1 MKTLYE
7 NIIAMNIKLTN
18 KWFFTFIMSL
28 GLFTVSNAQ
37 LQNTNWHFGN
47 QAGLNFNDGTEA
59 PSILDNNILQ
69 TNGGSASV
77 SDDNGNLLFYTDGI
91 TVWNKENEVM
101 HNGTGLYGSTEVSQ
115 SVLVVP
121 KPKDENKYYIFSNQ
135 ASIADT
141 HGLSYSLVNLGD
153 DDGDDEDEDD
163 DEMEYCDDK
172 EKKAY
177 ICHNGMTLC
186 VSVSAID
193 AHLAHGDSLGQC
205 DDDENEAE
213 VSEDEKNIQLLPIT
227 SEKLTAIA
235 NPNEDSYWVVSFAPS
250 SDPAV
255 SDTFYT
261 FKVDENG
268 VNLFNQSTFTF
279 PFTPNSKYSGGQ
291 MKISPDVTGLAL
303 AHNTVDM
310 HERYGIQNYT
320 SLFSFEFNSNTGA
333 VSSYNQEFMANDLN
347 FYGIEFSPDSNYL
360 YATGT
365 HILSDSNTYPVH
377 EKEVGNLY
385 QIPFRN
391 FSQDNF
397 GEIIYVG
404 SEPFYGLQLGLNGKI
419 YAVNASGNL
428 SVINNPNA
436 VSFDTNF
443 EYESI
448 ILNKKATRELPQLVP
463 NVIPGDDDDDDDDD
477 SQVKEIATIHGNPCS
492 DKLKIEFKE
501 KDTYTIDFYNASGIK
516 VKSVTKRNAKTNKT
530 YSINVSNLA
539 NGTYYLTIQNSKSEV
554 WYETIIIN

>member
-1 MKTLYE
+1 MK
-7 NIIAMNIKLTN
+7 IRLTN
-18 KWFFTFIMSL
+18 KLFLTFIMSL

-37 LQNTNWHFGN
+37 LQNTNWNFGN
-47 QAGLNFNDGTEA
+47 QAGMNFNDGTEA
-59 PSILDNNILQ
+59 PSMLDNNVLQ

-77 SDDNGNLLFYTDGI
+77 SDNNGNLLFYTDGI
-91 TVWNKENEVM
+91 TVWNNANEIIS
-101 HNGTGLYGSTEVSQ
+101 NGTGLYGSTEVSQ
-115 SVLVVP
+115 SVLIVP
-121 KPKDENKYYIFSNQ
+121 KPKDEDKYYIFSNQ
-135 ASIADT
+135 ASITDT
-141 HGLSYSLVNLGD
+141 HGLSYSIVNLGN
-153 DDGDDEDEDD
+153 DDGDDDDDD

-186 VSVSAID
+186 VSISAID

-205 DDDENEAE
+205 GDDENEAE
-213 VSEDEKNIQLLPIT
+213 ISEDEKNIQLLPIT

-279 PFTPNSKYSGGQ
+279 QFAPNKDFSGGQ
-291 MKISPDVTGLAL
+291 MKISPDGTGLAL

-310 HERYGIQNYT
+310 HSRYGIQNYT
-320 SLFSFEFNSNTGA
+320 SLFSFDFDSTTGA

-347 FYGIEFSPDSNYL
+347 FYGIEFSPDSNFL

-365 HILSDSNTYPVH
+365 HILSDTNKYPVH
-377 EKEVGNLY
+377 EKQVGNLY

-397 GEIIYVG
+397 GEILYEG
-404 SEPFYGLQLGLNGKI
+404 SEPIYGLQLGLNGKI

-428 SVINNPNA
+428 SVINTPNA
-436 VSFDTNF
+436 MGFDANF
-443 EYESI
+443 EYENI
-448 ILNKKATRELPQLVP
+448 VLNPNRATRELPQLVP
-463 NVIPGDDDDDDDDD
+463 NVIPGDDDDDD

-501 KDTYTIDFYNASGIK
+501 KDTYTIDFYNASGTK
-516 VKSVTKRNAKTNKT
+516 VKTVVKRNAKTNRT
-530 YSINVSNLA
+530 YYINVSNLA

>member
-1 MKTLYE
+1 MKNLYQ
-7 NIIAMNIKLTN
+7 NFIAMKIRLTN
-18 KWFFTFIMSL
+18 KLFLSFIMSL

-47 QAGLNFNDGTEA
+47 QAGMNFNDGSEA
-59 PSILDNNILQ
+59 PSILDNNVLQ

-77 SDDNGNLLFYTDGI
+77 SDENGNLLFYTDGI
-91 TVWNKENEVM
+91 TVWNNANEVIP
-101 HNGTGLYGSTEVSQ
+101 NGTGLYGSTEVSQ
-115 SVLVVP
+115 SVLIVP

-135 ASIADT
+135 ADITDT
-141 HGLSYSLVNLGD
+141 NGLSYSLVDLGD
-153 DDGDDEDEDD
+153 GNGNDD

-186 VSVSAID
+186 VSINAID

-205 DDDENEAE
+205 DDDNDENEAE

-250 SDPAV
+250 NDPTV

-279 PFTPNSKYSGGQ
+279 PFSPNAEFSGGQ

-320 SLFSFEFNSNTGA
+320 SLFSFDFDSNTGA
-333 VSSYNQEFMANDLN
+333 VSLYNQEFMANDLN
-347 FYGIEFSPDSNYL
+347 FYGVEFSPDSKFL

-365 HILSDSNTYPVH
+365 HIMSDSNKYPVH
-377 EKEVGNLY
+377 EKQVGNLY

-397 GEIIYVG
+397 GEVLYEG
-404 SEPFYGLQLGLNGKI
+404 SEPMYGLQLGLNGKI

-443 EYESI
+443 EFESI
-448 ILNKKATRELPQLVP
+448 MLNKKATRELPQLVP
-463 NVIPGDDDDDDDDD
+463 NVIPGDDDDD

-501 KDTYTIDFYNASGIK
+501 KDTYTIDFYNASGTK
-516 VKSVTKRNAKTNKT
+516 VKTVVKRNAKTNRT
-530 YSINVSNLA
+530 YYINVSNLA

>member
-1 MKTLYE
+1 
-7 NIIAMNIKLTN
+7 
-18 KWFFTFIMSL
+18 MSL

-47 QAGLNFNDGTEA
+47 QAGMNFNDGTEA
-59 PSILDNNILQ
+59 PSIIDNNLLQ

-77 SDDNGNLLFYTDGI
+77 SDNNGNLLFYTDGI
-91 TVWNKENEVM
+91 TVWNNENEVIP
-101 HNGTGLYGSTEVSQ
+101 NGTGLFGSTDVSQ
-115 SVLVVP
+115 SVLIVP
-121 KPKDENKYYIFSNQ
+121 KPKEENKYYIFSNQ
-135 ASIADT
+135 ASITDT
-141 HGLSYSLVNLGD
+141 HGLSYSIVNLGD
-153 DDGDDEDEDD
+153 DDSDDDD

-172 EKKAY
+172 QKKAY

-186 VSVSAID
+186 VSINAID

-205 DDDENEAE
+205 DDDNDKNEAE

-235 NPNEDSYWVVSFAPS
+235 NPNDDSYWVVSFAPS
-250 SDPAV
+250 NDPAV

-279 PFTPNSKYSGGQ
+279 PFSPNAEFSGGQ

-310 HERYGIQNYT
+310 HSRYGIQNYT
-320 SLFSFEFNSNTGA
+320 SLFSFDFDSNTGA

-347 FYGIEFSPDSNYL
+347 FYGVEFSPDSKFL

-365 HILSDSNTYPVH
+365 HILSDSNKYPVH
-377 EKEVGNLY
+377 EKQVGNLY

-397 GEIIYVG
+397 GEILYEG
-404 SEPFYGLQLGLNGKI
+404 SEPIYGLQLGLNGKI

-428 SVINNPNA
+428 SVINNPNQ

-448 ILNKKATRELPQLVP
+448 MLNQKATRELPQLVP
-463 NVIPGDDDDDDDDD
+463 NVIPGVDDDD
-477 SQVKEIATIHGNPCS
+477 SQAKEIATIYGNPCS

-501 KDTYTIDFYNASGIK
+501 KDTYTIDFYNASGNK
-516 VKSVTKRNAKTNKT
+516 VKTVVKRNARTNRA
-530 YSINVSNLA
+530 YYINVSNLA

>member
-1 MKTLYE
+1 MKNLYQ
-7 NIIAMNIKLTN
+7 NIIAMKIRLTN
-18 KWFFTFIMSL
+18 KLFLTFIMSL

-47 QAGLNFNDGTEA
+47 QAGMNFNDGSEA
-59 PSILDNNILQ
+59 PSMLDNNVLQ

-77 SDDNGNLLFYTDGI
+77 SDENGNLLFYTDGI
-91 TVWNKENEVM
+91 TVWNNANEVIP
-101 HNGTGLYGSTEVSQ
+101 NGTGLYGSTEVSQ
-115 SVLVVP
+115 SVLIVP

-135 ASIADT
+135 ADITDT
-141 HGLSYSLVNLGD
+141 NGLSYSLVDLGD
-153 DDGDDEDEDD
+153 GNGNDD

-186 VSVSAID
+186 VSINAID
-193 AHLAHGDSLGQC
+193 AHLAHGDTLGQC
-205 DDDENEAE
+205 GDNDVA

-250 SDPAV
+250 NDPTV

-279 PFTPNSKYSGGQ
+279 PFSPNAEFSGGQ

-320 SLFSFEFNSNTGA
+320 SLFSFDFDSNTGA
-333 VSSYNQEFMANDLN
+333 VSLYNQEFMANDLN
-347 FYGIEFSPDSNYL
+347 FYGIEFSPDSKFL

-365 HILSDSNTYPVH
+365 HIMSDSNKYPVH
-377 EKEVGNLY
+377 EKQVGNLY

-397 GEIIYVG
+397 GEVLYEG
-404 SEPFYGLQLGLNGKI
+404 SEPMYGLQLGLNGKI

-428 SVINNPNA
+428 SVINKPNA

-448 ILNKKATRELPQLVP
+448 MLNQKATRELPQLVP
-463 NVIPGDDDDDDDDD
+463 NVIPGDDDDDDNDNQKSKKSKID
-477 SQVKEIATIHGNPCS
+477 GNP
-492 DKLKIEFKE
+492 FKE
-501 KDTYTIDFYNASGIK
+501 AMVIRFEEKGSYTIDFYGTCGTLVKQEKFKNAKKNKKYSIDTSGLSSGI
-516 VKSVTKRNAKTNKT
+516 
-530 YSINVSNLA
+530 
-539 NGTYYLTIQNSKSEV
+539 YYITIQNSKSEV
-554 WYETIIIN
+554 WFETVVKE

>member
-1 MKTLYE
+1 MK
-7 NIIAMNIKLTN
+7 NIYNYILAMNIRLTN
-18 KWFFTFIMSL
+18 KWFFTFILSL
-28 GLFTVSNAQ
+28 GLFTVSYAQ
-37 LQNTNWHFGN
+37 LQNTNWYFGN

-59 PSILDNNILQ
+59 PSMLDNNVLQ

-91 TVWNKENEVM
+91 TVWNKDNEEIP
-101 HNGTGLYGSTEVSQ
+101 NGTGLYGSTDVSQ
-115 SVLVVP
+115 SVLIVP

-141 HGLSYSLVNLGD
+141 HGLSYSIVNLGD
-153 DDGDDEDEDD
+153 KDGDDDEDG
-163 DEMEYCDDK
+163 EMEYCDDK

-186 VSVSAID
+186 VSINAID

-205 DDDENEAE
+205 GDDENESE
-213 VSEDEKNIQLLPIT
+213 ISEDEKNVQLLPIT

-268 VNLFNQSTFTF
+268 VNLYNQSTFTF
-279 PFTPNSKYSGGQ
+279 PFSPNAEFSGGQ
-291 MKISPDVTGLAL
+291 MKISPDATGLAL
-303 AHNTVDM
+303 AHNTIDM

-320 SLFSFEFNSNTGA
+320 SLFSFDFDSNTGA
-333 VSSYNQEFMANDLN
+333 LSSYKQEFMANDLN
-347 FYGIEFSPDSNYL
+347 FYGIEFSPDSNFL

-365 HILSDSNTYPVH
+365 HILSDTNKYPVH
-377 EKEVGNLY
+377 EKQVGNLY

-391 FSQDNF
+391 FSQNNF
-397 GEIIYVG
+397 GEILYEG
-404 SEPFYGLQLGLNGKI
+404 SEPLYGLQLGLNGKI

-428 SVINNPNA
+428 SVINTPNA
-436 VSFDTNF
+436 LSFDANF
-443 EYESI
+443 EFESI
-448 ILNKKATRELPQLVP
+448 MLNKKATRELPQLVP
-463 NVIPGDDDDDDDDD
+463 QVIKSDDDND
-477 SQVKEIATIHGNPCS
+477 SQVKEIVTIYGNPCN
-492 DKLKIEFKE
+492 DKLKIVFKE
-501 KDTYTIDFYNASGIK
+501 KDTYTLDFYNSSGTK
-516 VKSVTKRNAKTNKT
+516 VKSVVKRNAKTGRT
-530 YSINVSNLA
+530 YNINVSNLA
-539 NGTYYLTIQNSKSEV
+539 NGTYYLTIQNSKSEI